1 MSNYYSTSLNLV
13 LQNAGENSTTW
24 GTYLNQNFQYFLEQ
38 AIVGQSTIVMANA
51 DYVLNN
57 AQGTIGANEARSS
70 TLIITGNQNASY
82 SVITPGVQ
90 KIYVVTNSLNSG
102 ATAYI
107 KVSGYSA
114 YSIPNGQTVLVY
126 CNGTTFTGLSYTNNA
141 LTATNLAGGSANTIP
156 IQSGANTTAFLSP
169 GTSGYILTSG
179 GSGSAPTWSNNFSG
193 NSATATTATNLANG
207 SAGQL
212 VYQTGSGTT
221 SFVTNG
227 TSGQIL
233 VSAGS
238 SVPAWT
244 NASSI
249 TAGSVTNSLTINSG
263 GTGSASGTTFNGSSA
278 VTISYNSIGAS
289 PLAGS
294 SSLTTVGTIT
304 SGTWQGSAIQP
315 SYVATLNQNTTG
327 TAGGLSGTPNITV
340 GTIASGTQTVTGYT
354 GSNTLSALTSGVSV
368 TTNLAIYGSTT
379 VTLSGIGLYSNYSYT
394 AITNTGNT
402 LGINSSGATLTNGA
416 FSAPTLTS
424 TIATGTAPFTVT
436 STTPVANLS
445 IGGSSAKIAGGS
457 SNQILYQT
465 SASTTGFITAPS
477 TSGTAL
483 GWNGSAFTWIT
494 PVVTYASGCVYEN
507 GQTIT
512 SNYTMTAG
520 NNGMS
525 AGPITVAT
533 GITVTIPDNS
543 RWVIN

>member
-38 AIVGQSTIVMANA
+38 AIVGQSTIVMANV

-193 NSATATTATNLANG
+193 NSATATNLANG

-212 VYQTGSGTT
+212 IYQTGSGAT

-327 TAGGLSGTPNITV
+327 TAGGLSGTPNIAV
-340 GTIASGTQTVTGYT
+340 GTINATSLTIPYT
-354 GSNTLSALTSGVSV
+354 GGAP
-368 TTNLAIYGSTT
+368 
-379 VTLSGIGLYSNYSYT
+379 T
-394 AITNTGNT
+394 AV
-402 LGINSSGATLTNGA
+402 
-416 FSAPTLTS
+416 SAPILTS
-424 TIATGTAPFTVT
+424 TVITGTAPFTVA
-436 STTPVANLS
+436 STTPVTNLS

-483 GWNGSAFTWIT
+483 GWNGFAFTWIT